1 MINHQQKIKILYN
14 IDISNIVISKKM
26 GKNGIRQKEWREENE
41 CASFFHLLE
50 KSMYTY
56 RDFAQQHFAR
66 EFGDFTLD
74 QLLVMKM
81 VYDNPGFTQ
90 QQVAESVFLDRVAI
104 TRIIRTLVIKGL
116 IFRTNH
122 QKDSRQSELILSPSA
137 EELIEAV
144 LPRAIEN
151 RQLAL
156 RGITKAKLEIL
167 KEVLNR
173 VIENCG
179 WNDEPVIPSQ

>member
-1 MINHQQKIKILYN
+1 MEKI
-14 IDISNIVISKKM
+14 D
-26 GKNGIRQKEWREENE
+26 IRQKEWKEENE
-41 CASFFHLLE
+41 CASFFYLLE
-50 KSMYTY
+50 KSIHSY
-56 RDFAQQHFAR
+56 RDYAQQHFAR

-90 QQVAESVFLDRVAI
+90 QQIAESVFLDRAAI

-122 QKDSRQSELILSPSA
+122 QEDSRQSELILSPSA

-151 RQLAL
+151 RQQAL
-156 RGITKAKLEIL
+156 RGITQVNLDIL
-167 KEVLNR
+167 KDLLNR
-173 VIENCG
+173 VIGNCG
-179 WNDEPVIPSQ
+179 GDNEPVIPGQ